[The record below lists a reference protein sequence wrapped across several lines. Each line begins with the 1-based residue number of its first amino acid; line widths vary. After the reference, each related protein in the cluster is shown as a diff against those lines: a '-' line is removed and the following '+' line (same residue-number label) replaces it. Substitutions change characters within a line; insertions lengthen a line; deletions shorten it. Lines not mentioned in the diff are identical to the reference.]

1 MRNLWRRIA
10 QVPVIDTL
18 LHLTGNGRACLW
30 TEPLWG
36 IPYNLYMPF
45 VAVYMA
51 ALGLS
56 PTQIGIVSTVY
67 FASQVV
73 WSLLSGVLTDKLG
86 RRKCT
91 LIYDTLSWTVPTLL
105 WMAAQDFSWFVVAAV
120 FNGANRVTENS
131 WNLLMAEEA
140 PPDKLVHMYSITHI
154 AGVISSFIAPLTYIF
169 VQRYS
174 VVPTMRVL
182 YGITCVMMTAK
193 FIILY
198 VYSHETPIGL
208 RRMADTKHMSLLRY
222 LGDSPKILLQMLRQP
237 RVMLTVG
244 FIACLSAV
252 RNVLDNFWPLLVT
265 DKLGI
270 SAENLSIFSTVKSL
284 LMLLA
289 YFTVVPKL
297 RPTGFRFP
305 LLGSVALLLA
315 TQVLLVF
322 LPEGAFVLVTIGA
335 LAEAFALSILSPL
348 SATIQMVNTEKEQRA
363 RINGWLY
370 ALCLGVT
377 SPFGVIAGVLS
388 EMNRI
393 YPFFLTIVL
402 LLICLEICRRLADIN
417 DREGILE

>member
-1 MRNLWRRIA
+1 MRKLFRRIA
-10 QVPVIDTL
+10 SLPVVDTF
-18 LHLTGNGRACLW
+18 LHLEGNGRSCLW

-36 IPYNLYMPF
+36 IPYNLYTPF

-56 PTQIGIVSTVY
+56 PTQIGIVSTVS
-67 FASQVV
+67 FACQVV

-86 RRKCT
+86 RRRCT
-91 LIYDTLSWTVPTLL
+91 VIFDTLSWSVPALL
-105 WMAAQDFSWFVVAAV
+105 WMGAQDFGWFIVAAV
-120 FNGANRVTENS
+120 FNAGNRVTENS

-182 YGITCVMMTAK
+182 YAITFVMMTSK
-193 FIILY
+193 FLILY
-198 VYSHETPIGL
+198 KYSHETPIGL
-208 RRMADTKHMSLLRY
+208 RRMADTKHMSLMRY

-237 RVMLTVG
+237 RVMLTIA
-244 FIACLSAV
+244 FIACLSTV
-252 RNVLDNFWPLLVT
+252 RNVLENFWPLLVT
-265 DKLGI
+265 DRLGI
-270 SAENLSIFSTVKSL
+270 SAENLSIFATVKSL
-284 LMLLA
+284 LMLVA
-289 YFTVVPKL
+289 YFTVVPRL
-297 RPTGFRFP
+297 SATGFRVP
-305 LLGSVALLLA
+305 LMGSVALLLA
-315 TQVLLVF
+315 TQVLLIF

-335 LAEAFALSILSPL
+335 LAEAFALSILNPL

-388 EMNRI
+388 DMNRV
-393 YPFFLTIVL
+393 YPFYLNLAL
-402 LLICLEICRRLADIN
+402 LMICLLVCHKLADIN
-417 DREGILE
+417 EREGIME